1 MAIKQQIVVTDE
13 GLKKLT
19 EELDY
24 LKNIKRKEVVESIRT
39 ALSFGDLSENSEYD
53 EAKNEQAKVEAQI
66 NELEE
71 TLKHIKVISDEDIS
85 TEIVSVGAKI
95 KVFDIEFDEELEY
108 TIVGSTEADPM
119 ESKISDQ
126 SPIGSA
132 LLGAKIGETVLAFT
146 PGGELK
152 LTILAISK

>member
-1 MAIKQQIVVTDE
+1 MSKQIVVTDD

-19 EELDY
+19 EELEY
-24 LKNIKRKEVVESIRT
+24 LKNVKRKEVVESIRT

-71 TLKHIKVISDEDIS
+71 TLKQIRVISDSEIS
-85 TEIVSVGAKI
+85 TEIINVGAKV
-95 KVFDIEFDEELEY
+95 KVLDVEYEDELEY
-108 TIVGSTEADPM
+108 TIVGSTEASPM
-119 ESKISDQ
+119 ENKISDQ

-132 LLGAKIGETVLAFT
+132 LIGARVGETVVAET
-146 PGGELK
+146 PNGELT
-152 LTILAISK
+152 LTILSISK